1 MVFSSALF
9 VFAFFPV
16 TLGVYFIIR
25 EKYRNVWLL
34 IASLFFY
41 AWGEPQYVILM
52 LISIIVNYIYGI
64 LLEQITQKKML
75 LRRTLLAFACV
86 TDIGVLFI
94 FKYLNFFIDNINAIF
109 HFDMQ
114 VMRIAL
120 PIGISFYTFQILSYV
135 IDVYKGEVRAQRNI
149 LNLGL
154 YIALFPQLIAGPIVR
169 YQDIDKEIETRTFD
183 VDNFYIGVRRFIL
196 GFAKKIIIAD
206 NMAVLADKAFSF
218 SELNAPMAWVG
229 IISYAIQIYYD
240 FSGYSDMA
248 IGIGRMF
255 GFHFN
260 ENFNYPY
267 VSKSIKEFWRR
278 WHISLSTWF
287 RDYVYIPLGGSRCS
301 SIKAYKNL
309 IIVFL
314 LTGIW
319 HGASWNF
326 VLWGLYY
333 VIFLILERM
342 FLLRLLE
349 KLPVLLQHLY
359 AVVVILF
366 GWILFRAETLH
377 DTFRYIKALFNFQQ
391 VGVICRLEYNLNL
404 EYIILLIIGIICAT
418 PFVYNLLK
426 KAEEKTHIADCIYIV
441 LFVLSILYM
450 TGKGFSPFLY
460 FRF

>member
-9 VFAFFPV
+9 IFAFLPV

-34 IASLFFY
+34 VVSLFFY
-41 AWGEPQYVILM
+41 AWGEPGYVILM
-52 LISIIVNYIYGI
+52 LISIVVNYIYGI
-64 LLEQITQKKML
+64 LLERWQGKNL
-75 LRRTLLAFACV
+75 LRHIVLTVACV
-86 TDIGVLFI
+86 TDVGVLFV
-94 FKYLNFFIDNINAIF
+94 FKYFNFFIDNVNIIF
-109 HFDMQ
+109 HSNIQ
-114 VMRIAL
+114 VMKIAL

-135 IDVYKGEVRAQRNI
+135 IDVFRNEVKAQKNI

-169 YQDIDKEIETRTFD
+169 YQDVEKEIKTRTFD
-183 VDNFYIGVRRFIL
+183 VDNFYIGTKRFIL

-206 NMAVLADKAFSF
+206 NMAVLADKAFSLVK
-218 SELNAPMAWVG
+218 LNAPMAWVG
-229 IISYAIQIYYD
+229 IIAYAIQIYYD

-301 SIKAYKNL
+301 SVKAYRNL

-342 FLLRLLE
+342 FLLKLLE
-349 KLPVLLQHLY
+349 KLPAILQHLY
-359 AVVVILF
+359 AIVIILF

-377 DTFRYIKALFNFQQ
+377 ATIRYFKALFNFQR
-391 VGVICRLEYNLNL
+391 VELLSSLRYNLSA
-404 EYIILLIIGIICAT
+404 EHIFLLVIGIICAT
-418 PFVYNLLK
+418 PYIYNLLK
-426 KAEEKTHIADCIYIV
+426 KIEEKTFISDYIYII
-441 LFVLSILYM
+441 LFALAVMYM

>member
-9 VFAFFPV
+9 IFAFLPV
-16 TLGVYFIIR
+16 TLSVYFVIR

-34 IASLFFY
+34 ITSLFFY
-41 AWGEPQYVILM
+41 AWGEPGYVVLM
-52 LISIIVNYIYGI
+52 LISIVINYIYGI
-64 LLEQITQKKML
+64 LLEHWQEKSILRNITL
-75 LRRTLLAFACV
+75 VIACV
-86 TDIGVLFI
+86 TDVGVLFI
-94 FKYLNFFIDNINAIF
+94 FKYFNFFIDNVNGIF
-109 HFDMQ
+109 HSNIQ
-114 VMRIAL
+114 VMKIAL

-135 IDVYKGEVRAQRNI
+135 IDVYRSEVRAQKNI

-169 YQDIDKEIETRTFD
+169 YQDIDKEIETRTFNI
-183 VDNFYIGVRRFIL
+183 DNFYIGTKRFIL

-206 NMAVLADKAFSF
+206 NMAVVADKAFSI
-218 SELNAPMAWVG
+218 EMLNAPMAWVG
-229 IISYAIQIYYD
+229 IVAYAIQIYYD

-267 VSKSIKEFWRR
+267 ISKSIKEFWRR

-287 RDYVYIPLGGSRCS
+287 RDYIYIPLGGSRCS
-301 SIKAYKNL
+301 SVKAYRNL

-314 LTGIW
+314 LTGVW

-342 FLLRLLE
+342 FLLKLLE
-349 KLPVLLQHLY
+349 KLPTVLQHLY
-359 AVVVILF
+359 AIVIILF
-366 GWILFRAETLH
+366 GWILFRAETLY
-377 DTFRYIKALFNFQQ
+377 DTLRYFKALFNFQQ
-391 VGVICRLEYNLNL
+391 VELFSSLQYNLSL
-404 EYIILLIIGIICAT
+404 EYIFLLIIGIICST
-418 PFVYNLLK
+418 PLVNKLLK
-426 KAEEKTHIADCIYIV
+426 KIEQKVHFVDFVYII
-441 LFVLSILYM
+441 LFVISIMYM

>member
-9 VFAFFPV
+9 IFAFFPV

-52 LISIIVNYIYGI
+52 IVSILFNFMFGI
-64 LLEQITQKKML
+64 LLEQIAQKGML
-75 LRRTLLAFACV
+75 LRRIVLVFACI
-86 TDIGVLFI
+86 TDLGVLFV
-94 FKYLNFFIDNINAIF
+94 FKYFNFFIDNVNAVF
-109 HFDMQ
+109 HFDIQ

-135 IDVYKGEVRAQRNI
+135 IDVYRGEVRAQRNI

-183 VDNFYIGVRRFIL
+183 VDNFYIGIKRFIL

-218 SELNAPMAWVG
+218 TELNAPMAWVG
-229 IISYAIQIYYD
+229 IIAYAIQIYYD

-267 VSKSIKEFWRR
+267 ISKSIKEFWRR

-301 SIKAYKNL
+301 TIKAYRNL

-333 VIFLILERM
+333 VFFLILERM
-342 FLLRLLE
+342 FLIKLLE
-349 KLPVLLQHLY
+349 KLPVVLRHLY
-359 AVVVILF
+359 AMFIILF
-366 GWILFRAETLH
+366 GWVLFRAETLYAAFH
-377 DTFRYIKALFNFQQ
+377 YFNALFNFQK
-391 VGVICRLEYNLNL
+391 VGLFTSLRYNISL
-404 EYIILLIIGIICAT
+404 EYIVLIIIGIFCAT
-418 PFVYNLLK
+418 PFGYKLLK
-426 KAEEKTHIADCIYIV
+426 KAEEKTHIADYIYFV
-441 LFVLSILYM
+441 LFALSILYM